1 MKYEIS
7 YTNRFK
13 QSLKK
18 CVKRGLDIECLKN
31 VINILQETGSL
42 PSKYKPHKLKGNYSG
57 CWECH
62 IQPDWLLIY
71 RVFEDTLILSLVRTG
86 SHSDLD
92 F

>member
-62 IQPDWLLIY
+62 IQPDWLLIWQQN
-71 RVFEDTLILSLVRTG
+71 DTELRLIFIDTG
-86 SHSDLD
+86 THSDV

>member
-18 CVKRGLDIECLKN
+18 YVKRGLDIECLKN

-62 IQPDWLLIY
+62 IQPDWLLIWQQN
-71 RVFEDTLILSLVRTG
+71 DTELRLILIDTG
-86 SHSDLD
+86 THSDV

>member
-1 MKYEIS
+1 M
-7 YTNRFK
+7 R
-13 QSLKK
+13 
-18 CVKRGLDIECLKN
+18 KRGLDIECLKN

-62 IQPDWLLIY
+62 IQPDWLLIWQQN
-71 RVFEDTLILSLVRTG
+71 DTELRLILIDTG
-86 SHSDLD
+86 THSDV

>member
-31 VINILQETGSL
+31 
-42 PSKYKPHKLKGNYSG
+42 
-57 CWECH
+57 
-62 IQPDWLLIY
+62 
-71 RVFEDTLILSLVRTG
+71 DTELRLILIDTG
-86 SHSDLD
+86 THSDV